1 MKNMRK
7 KNSTK
12 TCPFLDQ
19 QCLRTG
25 CQTYNEIL
33 NECNISVLPY
43 NLFRLGEVVKQ
54 FLDEIQNKE

>member
-12 TCPFLDQ
+12 ICPFLDQ

-43 NLFRLGEVVKQ
+43 NLFRLAEVVKQ
-54 FLDEIQNKE
+54 SLHDQDKK